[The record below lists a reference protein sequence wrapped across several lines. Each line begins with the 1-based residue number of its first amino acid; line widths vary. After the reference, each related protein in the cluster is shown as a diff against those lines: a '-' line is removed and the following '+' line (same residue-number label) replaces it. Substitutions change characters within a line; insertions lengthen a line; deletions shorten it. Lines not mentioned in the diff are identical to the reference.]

1 MIYPARSLPPR
12 SVARARTHEEGARF
26 ATGVQAGRCL
36 SVWVLVVGLLA
47 LTASLPTLAQ
57 SAGPDVTTR
66 VALGGSLGQ
75 KALLIINGVPR
86 TLATGETVDG
96 VRLLSVRSDQAEVQ
110 VEGQRLALRIGAA
123 PVNLSGT
130 PTPGI
135 GRRILLTADSGG
147 HFWSDGTINGRT
159 ARFMVDTGATMVSMS
174 QNDAERIGLNFRDAP
189 RGMVRTANG
198 DVPAH
203 RVILDSI
210 RVGDVLVR
218 SVEAVVIPTAMDHVL
233 LGNSFLSRF
242 QLVRENDRLTLD
254 RKP

>member
-1 MIYPARSLPPR
+1 MTQPVRSHPR
-12 SVARARTHEEGARF
+12 LAAAPGWLA
-26 ATGVQAGRCL
+26 AP
-36 SVWVLVVGLLA
+36 LLA
-47 LTASLPTLAQ
+47 LALALGAPAPARAQPASADTATQ
-57 SAGPDVTTR
+57 

-86 TLATGETVDG
+86 TVATGETVDG
-96 VRLLSVRSDQAEVQ
+96 VRLLSVRSDQAEVL
-110 VEGQRLALRIGAA
+110 VDGQRLALRIGAA
-123 PVNLSGT
+123 PVNLSGA
-130 PTPGI
+130 PTPGS
-135 GRRILLTADSGG
+135 GRRILLTADAGG

-174 QNDAERIGLNFRDAP
+174 QSDAERIGLNFRDAP
-189 RGMVRTANG
+189 RGVVRTANG

-218 SVEAVVIPTAMDHVL
+218 SVEAVVIPTSMDHVL
-233 LGNSFLSRF
+233 LGNSFLARF
-242 QLVRENDRLTLD
+242 QLLRENDRLTLD